1 VIGNLDQKKSN
12 KQLVIFLM
20 GPTAS
25 GKTDLAIELR
35 KHLPV
40 ELINVDSAQ
49 IYRDMDIGTAKP
61 DKETLRTAPHRL
73 IDICDPADSYS
84 AANFAI
90 DAKREIAEIIASD
103 RIPLLVGGS
112 MLYFKVLLEGLSDL
126 PSADKE
132 IRDSLQKRADKEGWA
147 SLHAELQQV
156 DPVTAKRLHPN
167 HSQRIQRALEV
178 YKITGT
184 ALSELQ
190 NKSQGGIKSDYDVR
204 QFALIPNNRE
214 LIHQR
219 IEQRFSTMLNRGLEA
234 EVNNLYQRGD
244 LNTNMPSIRSVG
256 YRQLWDYCEG
266 LCNLNQAVEKAIVAT
281 RQLAKRQ
288 QTWLRGWPDSEQ
300 IVVDNVRGYIDTKDL
315 CEIFLKKL

>member
-1 VIGNLDQKKSN
+1 VNGNLNQSKSN
-12 KQLVIFLM
+12 KQRVIFIM

-25 GKTDLAIELR
+25 GKTDVAIELR

-61 DKETLRTAPHRL
+61 DKETLRIAPHRL
-73 IDICDPADSYS
+73 IDICDPAESYS
-84 AANFAI
+84 AADFAT
-90 DAKREIAEIIASD
+90 DAKREIVEIIASGG
-103 RIPLLVGGS
+103 IPLLVGGS

-126 PSADKE
+126 PSANKE
-132 IRDSLQKRADKEGWA
+132 IRDSLQQQADKEGWA
-147 SLHAELQQV
+147 SLHTELQQV

-178 YKITGT
+178 YKITGIP
-184 ALSELQ
+184 LSAQQE
-190 NKSQGGIKSDYDVR
+190 KAQGGIKADYDIR

-214 LIHQR
+214 LLHKR
-219 IEQRFSTMLNRGLEA
+219 IEQRFLTMLNRGLEE
-234 EVNNLYQRGD
+234 EVKNLHQRGD
-244 LNTNMPSIRSVG
+244 LNASMPSIRSVG

-266 LCNLNQAVEKAIVAT
+266 HCDLDQSIEKAIVAT

-300 IVVDNVRGYIDTKDL
+300 ITVDDARGYRETKEL